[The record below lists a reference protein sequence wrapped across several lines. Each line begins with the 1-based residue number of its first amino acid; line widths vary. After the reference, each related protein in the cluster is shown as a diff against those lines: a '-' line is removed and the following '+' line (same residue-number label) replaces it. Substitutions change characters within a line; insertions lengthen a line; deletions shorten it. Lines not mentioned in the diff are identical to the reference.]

1 MTGYLEQ
8 SVLKELALKDFAP
21 QLKALQQMPRLE
33 VNEIEGILKQADLN
47 AYKTFQDLRKI
58 FNF

>member
-1 MTGYLEQ
+1 MSEYLEL

-21 QLKALQQMPRLE
+21 QLKALQRMPRLE
-33 VNEIEGILKQADLN
+33 VNEIEDVLKEADLKT
-47 AYKTFQDLRKI
+47 YKTFQDLRKI